1 MSISSED
8 SFASCTSFPYSD
20 DFLKS
25 DGSRS
30 ITPSIQSD
38 RLSRDDLDQ
47 YYSQVESS
55 RSTNSLL
62 DVASDVQLSDTTN
75 QENVI
80 VSHSSFKKIFFFP
93 RIFEILVFYLYN
105 NVKIIYKMQ
114 YSRPAMAEMSEGPK
128 RSSETSTET
137 PRWSETYLAQTN

>member
-1 MSISSED
+1 MSNMSISSED

-80 VSHSSFKKIFFFP
+80 VSHSSYKKMFFFS
-93 RIFEILVFYLYN
+93 RIFQILFFMYLYILDEVN
-105 NVKIIYKMQ
+105 EAERNVKIAIC
-114 YSRPAMAEMSEGPK
+114 
-128 RSSETSTET
+128 
-137 PRWSETYLAQTN
+137 LAD